1 MKRIA
6 FLSLTLLLAL
16 AVEGQNLYVG
26 TYNIRNKN
34 SYDSLQGNVWQVRSK
49 VICDLINFEQP
60 DIFGTQ
66 EALIGQI
73 RDMLPLLDGYRYIGV
88 AREDGHLSGEH
99 SAIFYKVDR
108 LQLIDSGN
116 FWLSTTPHQPSK
128 GWDAA
133 CVRICSWGEFKELS
147 SGRHFFFFNLHMDH
161 VGVEARRQGAQLVV
175 RQIDSIAHG
184 LPAILTGDFN
194 VDQTNEIYSIFT
206 QQGHL
211 TDSYEAAPL
220 RLCENGTFNS
230 FRSDLKT
237 TSRID
242 HIFLTSHFAV
252 DRYGVLTLGYWT
264 PRQSTTSEKGH
275 DAPSEIQFNSQT
287 LRFPSDHYPVM
298 ARIHLLP

>member
-34 SYDSLQGNVWQVRSK
+34 SYDSLQGNEWQVRSK

-116 FWLSTTPHQPSK
+116 FWLSTTPYQPSK

-211 TDSYEAAPL
+211 TDSYEVAPL